1 MYKVTYFQVGMIGM
15 IACSILITI
24 ALNISDLEPVD
35 CSQNQGPNIDTPIEG
50 TFLHYCH
57 LLQIFLLCFLL
68 KLLPMELESLQL
80 FQLWHL

>member
-1 MYKVTYFQVGMIGM
+1 MCKVTYFQVGMIGM

-50 TFLHYCH
+50 T
-57 LLQIFLLCFLL
+57 
-68 KLLPMELESLQL
+68 
-80 FQLWHL
+80 

>member
-1 MYKVTYFQVGMIGM
+1 MFKVTSFQVGMIGM

-50 TFLHYCH
+50 T
-57 LLQIFLLCFLL
+57 LLQYCNLLQNFLIVNLL
-68 KLLPMELESLQL
+68 QLLPMELESLQL
-80 FQLWHL
+80 FQLWPL